1 LCLLCCSCSISLN
14 TSIFPSSLLMFL
26 TLTSDHLSIAS
37 SRWKG
42 HYCCRRGDLTLGQAQ
57 IQQYLIPRSSNYRNS
72 SYNMFRILS
81 TTCVFFFPT
90 ISLHYFLELWVF
102 FFLHYLFLSPT
113 VILFFN
119 IIHSINDL
127 VYSLYHSSH
136 HTTSRVKFF

>member
-1 LCLLCCSCSISLN
+1 
-14 TSIFPSSLLMFL
+14 LLMFL

-81 TTCVFFFPT
+81 TTCVFFFFFPT
-90 ISLHYFLELWVF
+90 ISLHYFLELWVFF

>member
-1 LCLLCCSCSISLN
+1 
-14 TSIFPSSLLMFL
+14 
-26 TLTSDHLSIAS
+26 
-37 SRWKG
+37 
-42 HYCCRRGDLTLGQAQ
+42 
-57 IQQYLIPRSSNYRNS
+57 
-72 SYNMFRILS
+72 MFRILS
-81 TTCVFFFPT
+81 TTCVFFFFFPT

>member
-1 LCLLCCSCSISLN
+1 
-14 TSIFPSSLLMFL
+14 LLMFL

-81 TTCVFFFPT
+81 TTCVFFFF
-90 ISLHYFLELWVF
+90 SNYFFALFFRIMGFF

>member
-1 LCLLCCSCSISLN
+1 
-14 TSIFPSSLLMFL
+14 LLMFL

-81 TTCVFFFPT
+81 TTCVFFFFPT
-90 ISLHYFLELWVF
+90 ISLHYFLELWVFF

-127 VYSLYHSSH
+127 VYSLYHSSR